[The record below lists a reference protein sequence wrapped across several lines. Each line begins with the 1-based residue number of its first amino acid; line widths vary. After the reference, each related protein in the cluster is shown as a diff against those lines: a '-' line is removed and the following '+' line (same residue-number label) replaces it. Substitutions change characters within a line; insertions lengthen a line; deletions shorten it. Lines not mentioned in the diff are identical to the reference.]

1 MKIKIYSQE
10 NKEIND
16 IEVPSLLATK
26 VKDQALA
33 LYINSIRS
41 NLRSPIASTLN
52 RGQVSGGGKKPWRQ
66 KGTGHARVGSSRS
79 PLWVHGG
86 VTFGPNNSRNFG
98 QKINKSAKK
107 SARQHIFNYFLSNNR
122 IKIID
127 KIALKELKTKKA
139 EEIINKIE
147 VEGKVALFLS
157 AKENNLARAFSNLPY
172 LTISTSSNVDFL
184 NLISCDWIVMTETA
198 FNNIL
203 NKEK

>member
-1 MKIKIYSQE
+1 MKIKIYSQD
-10 NKEIND
+10 NKEVKD
-16 IEVPSLLATK
+16 IEVPTNFISKA
-26 VKDQALA
+26 KDHALA
-33 LYINSIRS
+33 LYVNSVRT

-52 RGQVSGGGKKPWRQ
+52 RGRVSGGGKKPWRQ

-86 VTFGPNNSRNFG
+86 VIFGPNNSRNFS

-107 SARQHIFNYFLSNNR
+107 SVRQSIFNYFLSNNR

-127 KIALKELKTKKA
+127 KITLKELKTKHA

-147 VEGKVALFLS
+147 VEGKIALFLS
-157 AKENNLARAFSNLPY
+157 AKEINLSRAFSNLPY
-172 LTISTSSNVDFL
+172 LTISTSSNVDFI

-198 FNNIL
+198 FNDIL